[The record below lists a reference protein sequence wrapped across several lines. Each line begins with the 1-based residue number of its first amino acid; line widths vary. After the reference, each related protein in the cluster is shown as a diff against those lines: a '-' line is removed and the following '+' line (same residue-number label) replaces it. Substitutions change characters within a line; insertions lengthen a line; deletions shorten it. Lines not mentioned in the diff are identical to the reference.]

1 MEILY
6 IDKKSGE
13 YKLKITNSDDLWHLS
28 HVIEEG
34 DLLTKKDT
42 RTTTVKSGQDIKK
55 GERETM
61 VLTLQVEKI
70 KFEKELRVSGEIV
83 EGPDNISFAHHTFR
97 LEPGDSFT
105 IKKLE
110 WKKYQI
116 ERLEKARQKKPLL
129 LVCVLDRDQVD
140 IASVTESGIEPLM
153 TLYPEEQEDRNP
165 FYKEITEVLESK
177 DFERVIIAGPGFEKE
192 NLYKYLKEH
201 SDLAGKIVVE
211 QASHTGS
218 SGIEEVLKRT
228 ENKIIT
234 DTRVSKESKFV
245 DEFLKRIKTDGLV
258 TYGQKEVQKAIE
270 AGAVDTLLISV
281 DRIRTFEELMNK
293 TEEMKGKVVIINT
306 DHSMG
311 EQFQKIGGIGAFL
324 RYKMEYK

>member
-1 MEILY
+1 
-6 IDKKSGE
+6 
-13 YKLKITNSDDLWHLS
+13 
-28 HVIEEG
+28 
-34 DLLTKKDT
+34 
-42 RTTTVKSGQDIKK
+42 
-55 GERETM
+55 
-61 VLTLQVEKI
+61 
-70 KFEKELRVSGEIV
+70 
-83 EGPDNISFAHHTFR
+83 
-97 LEPGDSFT
+97 
-105 IKKLE
+105 
-110 WKKYQI
+110 
-116 ERLEKARQKKPLL
+116 
-129 LVCVLDRDQVD
+129 
-140 IASVTESGIEPLM
+140 M